1 MEGLVGAIILF
12 VLLMLVVSS
21 HQKAARKKR
30 IKEAYKFNRDPI
42 HGVRKTA
49 SRDQLKKAGLL

>member
-1 MEGLVGAIILF
+1 MEGLVWAIILF

-21 HQKAARKKR
+21 HQKSARRKR
-30 IKEAYKFNRDPI
+30 VKEAYKFERAPI